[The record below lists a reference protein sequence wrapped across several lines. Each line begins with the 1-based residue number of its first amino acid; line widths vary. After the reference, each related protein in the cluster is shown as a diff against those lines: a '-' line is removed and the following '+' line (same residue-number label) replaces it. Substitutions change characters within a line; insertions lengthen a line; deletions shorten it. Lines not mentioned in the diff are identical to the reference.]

1 MKHSEA
7 EKKFIEWMKDQPIP
21 VDEELC
27 EDSSRFIIEVAREC
41 FLNEKV
47 SCYTLAESDE
57 FLLKI
62 IRQEVHLDLLV
73 PLRPIDKEAVAE
85 VSLACIALIRNE
97 NLPWSERVD
106 SVYDM
111 LFHVYLDF
119 VRAVLRK
126 DHAASDDEMNAL
138 CKGEIPPEVVRRI
151 VERAYLLLYFFYA
164 SEPIPQRSQQ
174 NVRIDLW
181 HFNKFFLTLPLPFV
195 ERKRQGQGI
204 EVEIEEREY
213 KYPEQE
219 ETEHGEQFVIPYDAA
234 LFYVWYMIAIGFRA
248 VVFCD
253 ILRELINNGCGS
265 VFSVATEL
273 GLLLGELAALATAD
287 EVPFIALLAHKTV
300 SCALR
305 HAGALEKNK
314 DVKAKI
320 IEYAMHKFEQ
330 AKLTGKKVSCYTL
343 AEEVYRDLLTA
354 KRIQESGKAQRNV
367 PTSAIPSLLI
377 GLDLNKI
384 PTSSRT
390 IYNWLR
396 DAGFLPSKKRKP

>member
-1 MKHSEA
+1 MKHFEA

-41 FLNEKV
+41 FLNE
-47 SCYTLAESDE
+47 SDE

-62 IRQEVHLDLLV
+62 IRQEERLDLLV
-73 PLRPIDKEAVAE
+73 PLRQIDKGTVAE
-85 VSLACIALIRNE
+85 ISLACIALIRNE
-97 NLPWSERVD
+97 NLPRAERLN
-106 SVYDM
+106 SVCDELAR
-111 LFHVYLDF
+111 LFCDF
-119 VRAVLRK
+119 LWVVLRK

-138 CKGEIPPEVVRRI
+138 YKGEIPPEVIGRI

-219 ETEHGEQFVIPYDAA
+219 ETEHEEQFVNLCDEI
-234 LFYVWYMIAIGFRA
+234 FVSVWYMIAICFKA
-248 VVFCD
+248 MLLCE
-253 ILRELINNGCGS
+253 ILRELKNDRSDS
-265 VFSVATEL
+265 VFSVAAEL
-273 GLLLGELAALATAD
+273 GVLLGEIAAFTTAYA
-287 EVPFIALLAHKTV
+287 VPLIAWHAHRIV
-300 SCALR
+300 SGAIRCEA
-305 HAGALEKNK
+305 ALEKNK